1 MRVLITGKDSYIG
14 VSFENWVKNT
24 NPEWDIDTICLK
36 DSTWKT
42 ASFSEYD
49 TILHVAGIAHVSANP
64 KLEELYYRVNRDL
77 AIEVAQKAKEDQVK
91 QFIFMSSMII
101 YGADEGVGI
110 SNVITIDTKTQPLNF
125 YGDSKLQADLAIQAM
140 SDEKFKTAIIR
151 TPMVYGPNSKGNF
164 PKLIKLAKL
173 TPLFPSLENK
183 RSMIYI
189 DNLTEFIRLLILN
202 QSSGV
207 FFPQNK
213 DYVGTKEIVL
223 VAGECMNR
231 KIYSVGLFNPLLMLM
246 SKKMSIINKVLGNK
260 IYDKKLSKHFNQEY
274 CVVDFKESIKRSID
288 SLK

>member
-36 DSTWKT
+36 DSTWKNV
-42 ASFSEYD
+42 SFSDYD
-49 TILHVAGIAHVSANP
+49 TILHVAGIAHVSADP

-110 SNVITIDTKTQPLNF
+110 SNVITADTKPQPLNF
-125 YGDSKLQADLAIQAM
+125 YGDSKLQADVAIQAM
-140 SDEKFKTAIIR
+140 NDHDFKTAIIR

-223 VAGECMNR
+223 VAGECMSR
-231 KIYSVGLFNPLLMLM
+231 KIYSVGLFNPLLTLM

-260 IYDKKLSKHFNQEY
+260 IYDKKLSKDFNQEY
-274 CVVDFKESIKRSID
+274 CVVDFKESIRRSIYN
-288 SLK
+288 

>member
-14 VSFENWVKNT
+14 VSFENWVKNA

-42 ASFSEYD
+42 TSFSDYD
-49 TILHVAGIAHVSANP
+49 AILHVAGIAHVSADP

-77 AIEVAQKAKEDQVK
+77 AIEVAEKAKEDQVK

-110 SNVITIDTKTQPLNF
+110 SNVITTDTKPQPLNF
-125 YGDSKLQADLAIQAM
+125 YGDSKLQADLGIQAM

-151 TPMVYGPNSKGNF
+151 TPMVYGPNSRGNF

-173 TPLFPSLENK
+173 APLFPSLENR

-231 KIYSVGLFNPLLMLM
+231 KIYPVALFNPLLTLM

-274 CVVDFKESIKRSID
+274 CVVDFKESIKRSIYN
-288 SLK
+288 

>member
-14 VSFENWVKNT
+14 VSFENWVKNI

-42 ASFSEYD
+42 TSFSDYD
-49 TILHVAGIAHVSANP
+49 AILHVAGIAHVSADP

-77 AIEVAQKAKEDQVK
+77 AIEVAQKAKEDKVK

-110 SNVITIDTKTQPLNF
+110 SNVITTDTKPQPLNF

-140 SDEKFKTAIIR
+140 SDENFKTAIIR

-173 TPLFPSLENK
+173 TPVFPSLENH

-231 KIYSVGLFNPLLMLM
+231 KIYSVGIFNPFLTLM
-246 SKKMSIINKVLGNK
+246 SKKISFINKVLGNK
-260 IYDKKLSKHFNQEY
+260 IYDKELSKHFNQEY
-274 CVVDFKESIKRSID
+274 CVVDFKESIKRSIYN
-288 SLK
+288 

>member
-24 NPEWDIDTICLK
+24 NPEWDINTICLK

-42 ASFSEYD
+42 TSFSDYD
-49 TILHVAGIAHVSANP
+49 TILHVAGIAHVSADP
-64 KLEELYYRVNRDL
+64 KLEELYYKVNRDL

-110 SNVITIDTKTQPLNF
+110 SNVITTDTKPQPLNF

-231 KIYSVGLFNPLLMLM
+231 KIYSVGLFNPLLTLM
-246 SKKMSIINKVLGNK
+246 SKKMSIINKILGNK

-274 CVVDFKESIKRSID
+274 CVVDFKESIKRSI
-288 SLK
+288 SSS

>member
-14 VSFENWVKNT
+14 VSFENWVKNA

-42 ASFSEYD
+42 TSFSDYD
-49 TILHVAGIAHVSANP
+49 AILHVAGIAHVSTDP

-77 AIEVAQKAKEDQVK
+77 AIEVAKKAKEDQVK

-110 SNVITIDTKTQPLNF
+110 SNVITTDTKPQPLNF
-125 YGDSKLQADLAIQAM
+125 YGDSKLQADLGIQAM

-213 DYVGTKEIVL
+213 DYVATKEIVL

-231 KIYSVGLFNPLLMLM
+231 KIYPVALFNPLLTLM

-260 IYDKKLSKHFNQEY
+260 IYDKKLSKYFNQEY
-274 CVVDFKESIKRSID
+274 CVVDFKESIKRSIYN
-288 SLK
+288 

>member
-14 VSFENWVKNT
+14 VSFEKWVKNI

-42 ASFSEYD
+42 ISFSDYD
-49 TILHVAGIAHVSANP
+49 TILHVAGIAHVSADP

-77 AIEVAQKAKEDQVK
+77 AVEVAQKAKEDRVK

-110 SNVITIDTKTQPLNF
+110 SNVITKDTKPQPLNF

-140 SDEKFKTAIIR
+140 SDEKFKIAIIR

-164 PKLIKLAKL
+164 PKLIKIAKI
-173 TPLFPSLENK
+173 TPIFPLLKNY

-189 DNLTEFIRLLILN
+189 DNLTEFIRLLILSK
-202 QSSGV
+202 QSGIY
-207 FFPQNK
+207 FPQNNEL
-213 DYVGTKEIVL
+213 VGTVDIMMELAENFDK
-223 VAGECMNR
+223 
-231 KIYSVGLFNPLLMLM
+231 KIYFTTVFNPLLRGM
-246 SKKMSIINKVLGNK
+246 SKYVGIVNKIFGNKVYHEEISNSFSNG
-260 IYDKKLSKHFNQEY
+260 Y
-274 CVVDFKESIKRSID
+274 CVVTFKESIK
-288 SLK
+288 KCVMK

>member
-14 VSFENWVKNT
+14 VSFESWVKNI

-36 DSTWKT
+36 DSTWKNI
-42 ASFSEYD
+42 SFSDYD
-49 TILHVAGIAHVSANP
+49 TILHVAGIAHVSADP
-64 KLEELYYRVNRDL
+64 KLEELYYKVNRDL

-110 SNVITIDTKTQPLNF
+110 SNVITTDTKPQPLNF
-125 YGDSKLQADLAIQAM
+125 YGDSKLEADLAIQAI

-207 FFPQNK
+207 FFPQNR
-213 DYVGTKEIVL
+213 DYVGTKEIVF

-231 KIYSVGLFNPLLMLM
+231 KIYSVSLFNPLLTLM

-274 CVVDFKESIKRSID
+274 CVVDFKESIKRSIYN
-288 SLK
+288 

>member
-14 VSFENWVKNT
+14 VSFENWVKNI
-24 NPEWDIDTICLK
+24 NPEWDINTICLK

-42 ASFSEYD
+42 ISFSDYD
-49 TILHVAGIAHVSANP
+49 TILHVAGIAHVSADP
-64 KLEELYYRVNRDL
+64 KLEELYYKVNRDL

-110 SNVITIDTKTQPLNF
+110 SNVITTDTKPQPLNF
-125 YGDSKLQADLAIQAM
+125 YGDSKLQADLAIQAI

-207 FFPQNK
+207 FFPQNR

-231 KIYSVGLFNPLLMLM
+231 KIYSVALFNPLLTLM
-246 SKKMSIINKVLGNK
+246 SKKLSIINKVLGNK
-260 IYDKKLSKHFNQEY
+260 IYDKELSKHFNQEY

>member
-1 MRVLITGKDSYIG
+1 MTLKKLNRKKFNLG
-14 VSFENWVKNT
+14 FNT
-24 NPEWDIDTICLK
+24 KGEAVGIDATLRPE
-36 DSTWKT
+36 
-42 ASFSEYD
+42 
-49 TILHVAGIAHVSANP
+49 HV
-64 KLEELYYRVNRDL
+64 
-77 AIEVAQKAKEDQVK
+77 
-91 QFIFMSSMII
+91 II

-110 SNVITIDTKTQPLNF
+110 SNVITTETKPQPLNF

-140 SDEKFKTAIIR
+140 NDDNFKTVIIR

-202 QSSGV
+202 QSAGV

-231 KIYSVGLFNPLLMLM
+231 KIYSVGLFNPLLTLM

-274 CVVDFKESIKRSID
+274 CVVDFKESIKRSI
-288 SLK
+288 SSS

>member
-1 MRVLITGKDSYIG
+1 MMRVLITGKDSYIG

-42 ASFSEYD
+42 GSFSDYD
-49 TILHVAGIAHVSANP
+49 TILHVAGIAHVSADP
-64 KLEELYYRVNRDL
+64 KLEELYYKVNRDL
-77 AIEVAQKAKEDQVK
+77 AIEVAQKAKEDRVK

-110 SNVITIDTKTQPLNF
+110 SNVITTDTKPQPLNF

-140 SDEKFKTAIIR
+140 SDEKFKAAIIR

-231 KIYSVGLFNPLLMLM
+231 KIYSVALFNPLLTLM

-274 CVVDFKESIKRSID
+274 CVVDFKESIKRSIYN
-288 SLK
+288 